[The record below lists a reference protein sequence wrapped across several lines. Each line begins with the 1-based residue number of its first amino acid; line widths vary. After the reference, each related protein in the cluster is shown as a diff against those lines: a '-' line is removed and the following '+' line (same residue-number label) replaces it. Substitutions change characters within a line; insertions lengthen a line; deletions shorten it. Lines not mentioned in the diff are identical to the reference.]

1 MEPPNRIA
9 VVHRIERRHLIDP
22 HRRYLQY
29 PSHLVHH
36 TNAREAVLALAEIEQ
51 GHNGGFLV
59 LGRVARE
66 NFFDELLILSIEF
79 EGNAGVILGAV
90 AVLKGVSTA
99 ERVWTVMRGRTTLRV
114 PASLRGEMEIWKARR
129 CWRRGARAAL
139 TALRTAHGAI
149 LEAIGL
155 RSEESVRNG

>member
-22 HRRYLQY
+22 HRRHLQY

-99 ERVWTVMRGRTTLRV
+99 EKVWMCDARTYYIEGAGLAARGDGDLE
-114 PASLRGEMEIWKARR
+114 G
-129 CWRRGARAAL
+129 AAL
-139 TALRTAHGAI
+139 LAEGRSSCSDGASYRPR
-149 LEAIGL
+149 GDFG
-155 RSEESVRNG
+155 SHWVEE